1 MLSVFSVVTECEASF
16 SVPALAG
23 GAYRTS
29 SNFNVDISVQNRNY
43 LQNYASILESMHSVL
58 IILNGYYIE
67 IKNYILTFI
76 TNMVIA
82 TISI

>member
-1 MLSVFSVVTECEASF
+1 MTVLI
-16 SVPALAG
+16 
-23 GAYRTS
+23 S

-67 IKNYILTFI
+67 IKNYILIFI